1 MKNLILITLGVIPL
15 GLLLNIPLSKAAV
28 NLQTGGLVK
37 HFVDY
42 RVRNRDKELIFERV
56 YRSRSFSSGYFG
68 YGWCSVFDEK
78 LKFIGK
84 NVQIDFCNDESTINL
99 SFKKANL
106 WLSPTYTLRKNS
118 NGYILENKEGIL
130 RFYDSS
136 GWLSFI
142 KKGLEITRLP
152 DGTPTTV
159 SIGLTKFNIE
169 MSFDGQKIIQIN
181 SNKKIKTEYSYKN
194 NQLTGVLQNN
204 SLKQT
209 YVYDEDD
216 NLLEI
221 KNSGKL
227 EQEIKYDTV
236 NDRVVQI
243 KDQEQCSLVYQYDQ
257 LNSSETITRVLKQC
271 EKKQV
276 ILGETHF
283 WYESLSKG
291 KVNLTKYEARKR

>member
-1 MKNLILITLGVIPL
+1 MKNLILISLGAIPL
-15 GLLLNIPLSKAAV
+15 GLLLGIPLSKASV

-84 NVQIDFCNDESTINL
+84 NIQIDFCNDELTVEL
-99 SFKKANL
+99 SYKKTNL
-106 WLSPTYTLRKNS
+106 WQSPTYTLSKDS
-118 NGYILENKEGIL
+118 SGYVLESKEGIS
-130 RFYDSS
+130 RFYNLS
-136 GWLSFI
+136 GWLSRI
-142 KKGLEITRLP
+142 KKGIEIARSP
-152 DGTPTTV
+152 NGTPTAV

-181 SNKKIKTEYSYKN
+181 SDKKIKTEYSYKN
-194 NQLTGVLQNN
+194 SQLTEVLQNN
-204 SLKQT
+204 SSKQT

-236 NDRVVQI
+236 NDRVVQV
-243 KDQEQCSLVYQYDQ
+243 KDQDQCLLVYQYDQ
-257 LNSSETITRVLKQC
+257 LSPAETITRVLKQC
-271 EKKQV
+271 EKKQI